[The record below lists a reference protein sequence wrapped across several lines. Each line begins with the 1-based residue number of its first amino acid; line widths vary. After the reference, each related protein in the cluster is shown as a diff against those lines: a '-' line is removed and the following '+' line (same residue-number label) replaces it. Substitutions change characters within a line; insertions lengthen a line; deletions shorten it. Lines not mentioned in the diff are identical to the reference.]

1 MTEFLQFLVEHGYV
15 VIFAW
20 VALDQAGL
28 PLPTL
33 PLLLAAGALAGT
45 GELSLLGIFVVCTLA
60 TVPIDLFWF
69 WLGRLRGA
77 RVLHLLC
84 ILSLEPD
91 YCVRDTEALFK
102 KLGPLSVVLA
112 KFIPGLQTLAPP
124 MSGLTGMSML
134 VFFILDLVGTLA
146 WVAFFV
152 LVGFYF
158 HTELELIAQK
168 AADAGLI
175 AGLFLGGIVAAYFIY
190 KIVTQQRFL
199 RSLRMR
205 RLTPEDVRQRISE
218 GDDFHILDLR
228 HDYDFDAFPH
238 LVPGALR
245 VPMESIDR
253 HNGSIPKD
261 SDIVLYCS

>member
-1 MTEFLQFLVEHGYV
+1 MTDFLQFLVAHGYL

-28 PLPTL
+28 PLPAL

-45 GELSLLGIFVVCTLA
+45 GELSILGILVVCALA
-60 TVPIDLFWF
+60 AVPIDLFWF
-69 WLGRLRGA
+69 WLGRLRGV

-112 KFIPGLQTLAPP
+112 KFVPGLQTLAPP
-124 MSGLTGMSML
+124 MSGLTGMNTL
-134 VFFILDLVGTLA
+134 VFFILDLIGTLA
-146 WVAFFV
+146 WSASFV

-158 HTELELIAQK
+158 HTELELMAQK

-175 AGLFLGGIVAAYFIY
+175 AGLFLAGIVAAYFTY

-205 RLTPEDVRQRISE
+205 RLTPEDVQQRISK

-228 HDYDFDAFPH
+228 HDYDFDAYPH
-238 LVPGALR
+238 LLPGALR

-253 HNGSIPKD
+253 HNGRIPKD

>member
-1 MTEFLQFLVEHGYV
+1 MTDFLQFLVAHGYL

-28 PLPTL
+28 PLPAL

-45 GELSLLGIFVVCTLA
+45 GELSILAILVVCALA
-60 TVPIDLFWF
+60 AVPIDLFWF
-69 WLGRLRGA
+69 WLGRLRGV

-112 KFIPGLQTLAPP
+112 KFVPGLQTLAPP
-124 MSGLTGMSML
+124 MSGLTGMNML
-134 VFFILDLVGTLA
+134 VFFILDLIGTLA
-146 WVAFFV
+146 WSASFV

-158 HTELELIAQK
+158 HTELELMAQK

-175 AGLFLGGIVAAYFIY
+175 AGLFLAGIVAAYFTY

-205 RLTPEDVRQRISE
+205 RLTPEDVQQRISK

-228 HDYDFDAFPH
+228 HDYDFDAYPH
-238 LVPGALR
+238 LLPGALR

-253 HNGSIPKD
+253 HNGRIPKD

>member
-1 MTEFLQFLVEHGYV
+1 MTDFLQFLVAHGYL

-28 PLPTL
+28 PLPAL

-45 GELSLLGIFVVCTLA
+45 GELSILAILVVCALA
-60 TVPIDLFWF
+60 AVPIDLFWF
-69 WLGRLRGA
+69 WLGRLRGV

-112 KFIPGLQTLAPP
+112 KFVPGLQTLAPP
-124 MSGLTGMSML
+124 MSGLTGMNML
-134 VFFILDLVGTLA
+134 VFFILDLIGTLVWSA
-146 WVAFFV
+146 SFV

-158 HTELELIAQK
+158 HTELELMAQK

-175 AGLFLGGIVAAYFIY
+175 AGLFLAGVVAAYFTY

-205 RLTPEDVRQRISE
+205 RLTPEDVQQRISK

-228 HDYDFDAFPH
+228 HDYDFDAYPH
-238 LVPGALR
+238 LLPGALR

-253 HNGSIPKD
+253 HNGRIPKD

>member
-1 MTEFLQFLVEHGYV
+1 MTEVLQFLIEHGYLV
-15 VIFAW
+15 LFAW
-20 VALDQAGL
+20 IALDQAGL

-69 WLGRLRGA
+69 WLGRLRGV

-112 KFIPGLQTLAPP
+112 KFVPGLQTLAPP
-124 MSGLTGMSML
+124 MSGLTGMSIV
-134 VFFILDLVGTLA
+134 VFFILDLIGTLA
-146 WVAFFV
+146 WVASIV

-158 HTELELIAQK
+158 HSELELMAQK
-168 AADAGLI
+168 AAEAGLI
-175 AGLFLGGIVAAYFIY
+175 AGLFFAGIIAAYFVY

-205 RLTPEDVRQRISE
+205 RLTPEDVRQRIDE

-228 HDYDFDAFPH
+228 HDYDFDAYPH
-238 LVPGALR
+238 LLPGALR

>member
-1 MTEFLQFLVEHGYV
+1 MTDFLQFLVAHGYL

-28 PLPTL
+28 PLPAL

-45 GELSLLGIFVVCTLA
+45 GELSILGILVVCALA
-60 TVPIDLFWF
+60 AVPIDLFWF
-69 WLGRLRGA
+69 WLGRLRGV

-134 VFFILDLVGTLA
+134 VFFVLDLIGTLA
-146 WVAFFV
+146 WSASFV
-152 LVGFYF
+152 LIGFFF

-168 AADAGLI
+168 AAGAGLI
-175 AGLFLGGIVAAYFIY
+175 AGLLLAGSVGAYFTY

-205 RLTPEDVRQRISE
+205 RLTPEDVQQRISK

-228 HDYDFDAFPH
+228 HDYDFDAYPH
-238 LVPGALR
+238 LLPGALR

-253 HNGSIPKD
+253 YNGRIPKD

>member
-1 MTEFLQFLVEHGYV
+1 MTDFLQFLVAHGYL

-28 PLPTL
+28 PLPAL

-45 GELSLLGIFVVCTLA
+45 GELSILGILVVCALA
-60 TVPIDLFWF
+60 AVPIDLFWF
-69 WLGRLRGA
+69 WLGRLRGV

-112 KFIPGLQTLAPP
+112 KFVPGLQTLAPP
-124 MSGLTGMSML
+124 MSGLTGMNML
-134 VFFILDLVGTLA
+134 VFFILDLIGTLA
-146 WVAFFV
+146 WSASFV

-158 HTELELIAQK
+158 HTELELMAQK

-175 AGLFLGGIVAAYFIY
+175 AGLFLAGIVAAYFTY

-205 RLTPEDVRQRISE
+205 RLTPEDVQQRISK

-228 HDYDFDAFPH
+228 HDYDFDAYPH
-238 LVPGALR
+238 LLPGALR

-253 HNGSIPKD
+253 HNGRIPKD

>member
-1 MTEFLQFLVEHGYV
+1 MEFFQFLIEHGYV
-15 VIFAW
+15 VIFVW

-28 PLPTL
+28 PLPAL

-45 GELSLLGIFVVCTLA
+45 GQLSLPVILVVCALA
-60 TVPIDLFWF
+60 AVPIDLFWF

-102 KLGPLSVVLA
+102 RLGPVSVLIA
-112 KFIPGLQTLAPP
+112 KFVPGLQTLAPP
-124 MSGLTGMSML
+124 MSGLIGMNIIKFL
-134 VFFILDLVGTLA
+134 VLDLLGTLIWA
-146 WVAFFV
+146 ALFVTLGYAFADQLEQMAQQAV
-152 LVGFYF
+152 DTGLV
-158 HTELELIAQK
+158 
-168 AADAGLI
+168 AGLVL
-175 AGLFLGGIVAAYFIY
+175 ALIVAAYFGY

-205 RLTPEDVRQRISE
+205 RLTPADVYQRIQS
-218 GDDFHILDLR
+218 GDDFHIMDLR
-228 HDYDFDAFPH
+228 HGYDFDALPH
-238 LVPGALR
+238 LLPGALR

-253 HNGSIPKD
+253 HNRRIPKD

>member
-1 MTEFLQFLVEHGYV
+1 MTDFLQFLVAHGYL

-28 PLPTL
+28 PLPAL

-45 GELSLLGIFVVCTLA
+45 GELSILGILVVCALA
-60 TVPIDLFWF
+60 AVPIDLFWF
-69 WLGRLRGA
+69 WLGRLRGV

-112 KFIPGLQTLAPP
+112 KFVPGLQTLAPP
-124 MSGLTGMSML
+124 MSGLTGMGML
-134 VFFILDLVGTLA
+134 VFFILDLFGTLA
-146 WVAFFV
+146 WSASFV

-158 HTELELIAQK
+158 HTELELMAQK

-175 AGLFLGGIVAAYFIY
+175 AGLFLAGIVAVYFTY

-205 RLTPEDVRQRISE
+205 RLTPEDVQQRISK

-228 HDYDFDAFPH
+228 HDYDFDAYPH
-238 LVPGALR
+238 LLPGALR

-253 HNGSIPKD
+253 HNGRIPKD